1 MKLTIRA
8 KSVRWPYVL
17 ESDNYKRTMKNELD
31 LFLNIKKYSVK
42 DYIKIPFIKNSNA
55 DSALKLLFQALKQ
68 FIITC

>member
-1 MKLTIRA
+1 
-8 KSVRWPYVL
+8 
-17 ESDNYKRTMKNELD
+17 MKNELD